1 MGALPKRKVSRV
13 RRDRRR
19 AHYLR
24 LDMPKMVPCSQC
36 NSLHLSHRVCPKCGT
51 YNGTQVLP
59 DSELE
64 SAE

>member
-24 LDMPKMVPCSQC
+24 LKLPHMVPCLQC
-36 NSLHLSHRVCPKCGT
+36 DALHLSHHVCPNCGS
-51 YNGTQVLP
+51 YNGTQVL
-59 DSELE
+59 DIDEVG
-64 SAE
+64 AE

>member
-24 LDMPKMVPCSQC
+24 LNVPKMV
-36 NSLHLSHRVCPKCGT
+36 
-51 YNGTQVLP
+51 
-59 DSELE
+59 
-64 SAE
+64 